1 MYNCQFCHSSYVWPH
16 DLTRHTRR
24 KHNPE
29 QQGMH
34 SQHQLQE
41 HPQRQQQQQHQ
52 EVHSQQQQEMYSRQQ
67 QQQQQQEMYSQ
78 QQQQQQQDMV
88 FRHPFTGPTSCRKTY
103 FVTKLLQNCQSKIVP
118 TPQRIIWL
126 YRRWQPLYDDIKT
139 SVFPKIEF
147 IEGLPL
153 DLEQDSFIDPAKRN
167 LIVLDDLMSTAAKDP
182 RINDMFT

>member
-52 EVHSQQQQEMYSRQQ
+52 EVHS
-67 QQQQQQEMYSQ
+67 QQQQEMYSQ